1 MTVTTAD
8 ALTHKELKND
18 PFQSITKKEKQSV
31 NSKRILKEFL
41 LERWGRK
48 CAYCGKSD
56 CALQMEHIIPV
67 SRGGAT
73 TISNLTISCYD
84 CNMAKGRKT
93 ASEFGFPEV
102 TEKAILIGRSKKNGG
117 RSTQSLYLYI
127 VDSMTSG
134 KNPAQISKDL
144 AISNQ
149 ALQYYLDKLKH
160 EGIIRKIG
168 YGSWEV
174 ADDKSLVKK
183 EVKNHLR
190 VAIEKPHQSNLY
202 LFTQDAVR
210 SHAFVFTLK
219 IPKDLRNWNNKKR
232 EFFLAKRDIQFTN
245 LTTFGGG
252 QRILHK
258 GRKVWLTNKSVIVY
272 EKSSYL
278 AETAVDAKSHAI
290 YNFISLIKSLE
301 RLLHADFTERAGQ
314 QYSFKVSRQHYALI
328 KNALAKQYDAEGKK
342 LNVYSDQGLW
352 FVIDNSF
359 NLHEAETVHPKTADT
374 DSIKIQNFFNSL
386 KEQPLTTDFILEV
399 MNGIQQNQLVFA
411 QNMGSHIKVI
421 KDLGD
426 GVNELATII
435 NELKEGYKQL
445 SKGQRTLEVIED
457 K

>member
-8 ALTHKELKND
+8 ALTQEELKKRPAVDKPKTKNFSYAVYSFLRIGSTPPEICRYFHVTPQNLQYHLNKLKKAGLIRKQAYGTWEVVD
-18 PFQSITKKEKQSV
+18 DKNSVKKTTKK
-31 NSKRILKEFL
+31 
-41 LERWGRK
+41 
-48 CAYCGKSD
+48 
-56 CALQMEHIIPV
+56 
-67 SRGGAT
+67 T
-73 TISNLTISCYD
+73 
-84 CNMAKGRKT
+84 
-93 ASEFGFPEV
+93 
-102 TEKAILIGRSKKNGG
+102 
-117 RSTQSLYLYI
+117 
-127 VDSMTSG
+127 
-134 KNPAQISKDL
+134 
-144 AISNQ
+144 
-149 ALQYYLDKLKH
+149 
-160 EGIIRKIG
+160 
-168 YGSWEV
+168 
-174 ADDKSLVKK
+174 
-183 EVKNHLR
+183 LR
-190 VAIEKPHQSNLY
+190 VAMEKPCQANLY
-202 LFTQDAVR
+202 FFTQDSVR
-210 SHAFVFTLK
+210 GHAFTFTLK
-219 IPKDLRNWNNKKR
+219 IPDGLKNWTNKNR

-258 GRKVWLTNKSVIVY
+258 GRKVWLTNKSVIIY

-301 RLLHADFTERAGQ
+301 RLLHADFTERAGRL
-314 QYSFKVSRQHYALI
+314 YSFKVSRQHYALI
-328 KNALAKQYDAEGKK
+328 KNALAKQCDADGKK

-359 NLHEAETVHPKTADT
+359 NLHEAETVHPITADT
-374 DSIKIQNFFNSL
+374 DNIKVQNFFNSL
-386 KEQPLTTDFILEV
+386 KKQPLTTGFILDV
-399 MNGIQQNQLVFA
+399 MNGIQENQLVFA